1 MFRELLNRAQKPDP
15 STGRASPPSP
25 PPAQPGRRLPPRP
38 TNAPNYDDDSQWEE
52 EPRRIGS
59 PDLPDPPL
67 RKEMPGLRFATELDD
82 GGPPGGPPGGGGRDE
97 GRASGGGGSRFQRM
111 MDQAQYNDQRQE
123 AGVGP
128 KISPRSPEA
137 GNGKPR
143 AALLTRDE
151 KQRAMREA
159 VDRQQKLMSAARG
172 FDLDD
177 PTLDGPELAKK
188 KALSRAQAEAT

>member
-1 MFRELLNRAQKPDP
+1 MFRELLNRAKNTDQ
-15 STGRASPPSP
+15 SFGRTSPPSP

-38 TNAPNYDDDSQWEE
+38 ANAVNYDDDSQWEE

-67 RKEMPGLRFATELDD
+67 RNEMPGLNFDD
-82 GGPPGGPPGGGGRDE
+82 GGSPEDDGSDRRGAG
-97 GRASGGGGSRFQRM
+97 GGGGSRFQRM

-137 GNGKPR
+137 GNGKP
-143 AALLTRDE
+143 AVEVFTRDQKE
-151 KQRAMREA
+151 RAMREA
-159 VDRQQKLMSAARG
+159 VDRQQKLMAAARG

-188 KALSRAQAEAT
+188 KALSRAQAEAS